1 VLYEAKEKVEKLLE
15 RQQHVVE
22 EVEKQNK
29 KRLSPQE
36 KRAVNITKKKPEEL
50 DLRNFSYVINRN
62 QYFGP
67 NLTKLTR

>member
-1 VLYEAKEKVEKLLE
+1 MLYEAKEKVEKLLE

-29 KRLSPQE
+29 KRLTPQE

-62 QYFGP
+62 QCFGP